1 MTSYMD
7 YTSPNTQFTF
17 DVNTNT
23 LFKKDANNYINLLS
37 VKQLNTL
44 ENTSLLDIFLANRM
58 WWSLIIIKMR
68 QSLSIVSAVQQ

>member
-7 YTSPNTQFTF
+7 YTSPDTQFTF

-58 WWSLIIIKMR
+58 WLSPIIIKMR
-68 QSLSIVSAVQQ
+68 QSLCIVSAVQQ

>member
-7 YTSPNTQFTF
+7 YTSPDTEFTF

-23 LFKKDANNYINLLS
+23 LFKKDANNFINLLS

-44 ENTSLLDIFLANRM
+44 ENTSLLDIFLVNRM

-68 QSLSIVSAVQQ
+68 QSLSIVSAVQR